1 MKMIIL
7 YIICLSMFLAGC
19 VSPWRYLPDA
29 GTLSTTPED
38 LIRKEMKEPVF
49 IAVNRII
56 SRNRDLREHRLGRLF
71 SDKLTRALID
81 DSNFR
86 VVSRSLMEQI
96 LEEQEFGMSGLVDS
110 ELAAKMG
117 RIAGAKAIIIG
128 SLSLSQH
135 REKGYP
141 LKFVKV
147 DVELQFIDTETA
159 ELIALISSA
168 GFDEYDYLM
177 DDDDI
182 DSAVDRTVRAVY
194 ADIHNYMM
202 KRYCNSNQ

>member
-1 MKMIIL
+1 
-7 YIICLSMFLAGC
+7 MFLAGC
-19 VSPWRYLPDA
+19 VSPWRHLPDA
-29 GTLSTTPED
+29 GTLSTTPDD
-38 LIRKEMKEPVF
+38 LIRRRMQEPVF

-56 SRNRDLREHRLGRLF
+56 SRNKDLREHELGRLF

-81 DSNFR
+81 DNNFR
-86 VVSRSLMEQI
+86 VVSRALLEQI

-110 ELAAKMG
+110 EMAAKMG

-135 REKGYP
+135 RETGYP

-159 ELIALISSA
+159 ELIASISSS
-168 GFDEYDYLM
+168 GFNEYDYLLN
-177 DDDDI
+177 DSDI
-182 DSAVDRTVRAVY
+182 NSAVDRTVRAVY

-202 KRYCNSNQ
+202 KRYCNSNE